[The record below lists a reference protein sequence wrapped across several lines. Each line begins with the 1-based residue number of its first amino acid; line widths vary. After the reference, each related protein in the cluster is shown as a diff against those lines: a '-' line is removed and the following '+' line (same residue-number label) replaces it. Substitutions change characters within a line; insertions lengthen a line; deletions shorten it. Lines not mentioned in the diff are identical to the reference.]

1 MKDEELIPICD
12 TVFEEESSSKEMKK
26 WRKTENKMVNYLVG
40 QLMRTNK
47 TIDARAARELIVKKL
62 NEDV

>member
-47 TIDARAARELIVKKL
+47 NIDARAARELIVKKL